1 MSKGTSETSKCR
13 PRLAPYCAGN
23 GVDLGC
29 GGDLIVPDAIG
40 VDMPR
45 PYTSVGDRPIQLK
58 GDATMLQWFRDE
70 ALDYIF
76 SSHLLEDFVNT
87 QEILTEWL
95 RVLKLGGHLS
105 LFLPVE
111 MVYRDHCKKTGQTY
125 NLAHKVPEMSLDYI
139 RGVYENIGVTEEVH
153 SNALIDE
160 YSFEIVVKK
169 IKPMPA
175 STDYSATYAKRIREL
190 EWTVDQIKK
199 SPTFKMGERVARV
212 ARMLGLGTSDGR

>member
-1 MSKGTSETSKCR
+1 MNEHTSETSKCR
-13 PRLAPYCAGN
+13 PRLAPYCQGN

-40 VDMPR
+40 VDMPK
-45 PYTSVGDRPIQLK
+45 PYTSVGDRPVHLK

-87 QEILTEWL
+87 EEILTEWL
-95 RVLKLGGHLS
+95 RVIKVGGHLS

-111 MVYRDHCKKTGQTY
+111 MVYREHCKKTGQTY

-139 RGVYENIGVTEEVH
+139 RGVYDRIGVTEEVH
-153 SNALIDE
+153 SNALINE

-169 IKPMPA
+169 VKPMPA
-175 STDYSATYAKRIREL
+175 SADYGPTYAKRIREL
-190 EWTVDQIKK
+190 EWTIDQIKK
-199 SPTFKMGERVARV
+199 SPTFKVGERIAKVARV
-212 ARMLGLGTSDGR
+212 FGLGKKSEA